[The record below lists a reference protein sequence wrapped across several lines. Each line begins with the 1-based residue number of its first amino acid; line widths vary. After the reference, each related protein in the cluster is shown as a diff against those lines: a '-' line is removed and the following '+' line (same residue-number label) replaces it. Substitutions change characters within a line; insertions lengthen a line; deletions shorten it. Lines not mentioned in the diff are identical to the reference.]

1 MMRNGERAVKI
12 KIGLVGF
19 GSWGKRH
26 YENWNKI
33 SEADVVGVYDPA
45 YKGSIFKDSL
55 NSLLKAADAIDIVVP
70 ASSLA
75 GTAIAALEASRHVLI
90 EKPMSI
96 DAAEARELQKVS
108 NSHKEQVAM
117 VGFIERF
124 NPVFLKLRS
133 IIGDLQ
139 GPGKIFCQR
148 SGSPTLVAKQ
158 TGVLKDLSI
167 HDLDLLRWYL
177 GEPDFAA
184 VKSKEG
190 FYLSQ
195 VEARFGDVEAIVISD
210 CLGPKIRRWVLTYP
224 TDNIF
229 AFFESDRWRLYM
241 NNAEVAV
248 DWHMP
253 LERELRY
260 FLECIEGGEQ
270 PTPSVYD
277 GLRML
282 EIIESALI
290 QSW

>member
-1 MMRNGERAVKI
+1 VKI
-12 KIGLVGF
+12 RIGLVGF

-26 YENWNKI
+26 YENWNRI
-33 SEADVVGVYDPA
+33 SEAEIVGVYDPA
-45 YKGSIFKDSL
+45 YRGTIFKDSL
-55 NSLLKAADAIDIVVP
+55 TSLLKAADAIDIVVP
-70 ASSLA
+70 ADSLA
-75 GTAIAALEASRHVLI
+75 DTAIAALEASKHVLI

-96 DAAEARELQKVS
+96 DAAGARELQKVS

-124 NPVFLKLRS
+124 NPVFVKLQS

-148 SGSPTLVAKQ
+148 SGSPTLVARQ
-158 TGVLKDLSI
+158 TGVLKDLAI

-184 VKSKEG
+184 VRFREG

-195 VEARFGDVEAIVISD
+195 VEVRFGDVEAIVISD

-260 FLECIEGGEQ
+260 FLECIEKGEQ
-270 PTPSVYD
+270 PAPSVYD

-290 QSW
+290 QSS

>member
-1 MMRNGERAVKI
+1 MNKVR
-12 KIGLVGF
+12 IGLVGF

-26 YENWNKI
+26 YENWNRI
-33 SEADVVGVYDPA
+33 SEAEIVGVYDPA
-45 YKGSIFKDSL
+45 YKGRIFRDSL
-55 NSLLKAADAIDIVVP
+55 TPLLKAADAIDIVVP

-75 GTAIAALEASRHVLI
+75 GTAIAALEASKHVLI
-90 EKPMSI
+90 EKPMST
-96 DAAEARELQKVS
+96 DAAEASELQKVA

-124 NPVFLKLRS
+124 NPVFVKLRS

-148 SGSPTLVAKQ
+148 SGSPTLVAKE

-177 GEPDFAA
+177 GEPDFVA
-184 VKSKEG
+184 VTSKEG

-195 VEARFGDVEAIVISD
+195 VEVRFGDVEAIVISD

-241 NNAEVAV
+241 NNAEVPV

-253 LERELRY
+253 LEQELRY
-260 FLECIEGGEQ
+260 FLDCIRRGEQ
-270 PTPSVYD
+270 SSPSVYD

-290 QSW
+290 ESQ